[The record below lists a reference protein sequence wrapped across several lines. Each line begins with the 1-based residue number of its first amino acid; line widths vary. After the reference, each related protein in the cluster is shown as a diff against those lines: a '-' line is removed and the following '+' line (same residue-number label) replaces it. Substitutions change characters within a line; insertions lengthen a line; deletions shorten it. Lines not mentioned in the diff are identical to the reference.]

1 MNKNSFFLKQMKLR
15 LSDSNLNL
23 KTEDEIERIIQQ
35 LKCRGKKESLDNIL
49 PEWFGIVQE
58 VSRRKIGFKH
68 FDSQL
73 LAGLMLHQG
82 KVIEMKTGEGKTL
95 ASTLPVSLNA
105 ILEKGVHVVTV
116 NDYLAERDQKWM
128 GKIYEGLGF
137 AVGLVNSISSV
148 EQKKRSYSSDIT
160 YVTNSEL
167 VFDYLR
173 DSSAD
178 FNEDV
183 VQRPFS
189 FCIIDEIDS
198 ILIDEARTPLI
209 LSTLQEN
216 VNNEKLQK
224 ADFLA
229 NFFSKK
235 LDFELDEKTKDIYFT
250 ELGYKK
256 ALNILGKT
264 TLYEPTDSW
273 ILQLLNALKAKHIF
287 KKNKDYIVLNNKIC
301 IVDEFTG
308 RVMSDRR
315 WSLGIHEAIE
325 TKEQVEIEGSSKTK
339 NSITYQN
346 FFLLYPKLA
355 GMTGTAMTA
364 KKEFEEIYKLKVVEI
379 PTQKVMVRK
388 DLEDFVYTTEM
399 SKWKAVVRKAN
410 DCFITEQP
418 ILIGTT
424 NVEKSELL
432 SNLLKSANIPHQL
445 LNAKP
450 ENVERES
457 EIVALA
463 GERQAVT
470 IATNMA
476 GRGTDIILG
485 GNPLFQ
491 AKQKIWEILITK
503 TINEETFTFFISKIE
518 EEYENNIE
526 DLKLTIL
533 NLPYSLETC
542 SKTLQI
548 FYNLLEKDI
557 QKNWQIEN
565 EYVKQLGG
573 LFVLGTERHEN
584 RRIDNQLRGRA
595 GRQGDP
601 GFSQFYLSL
610 EDELIQIFGGENIQT
625 FLKRLGEAENDEP
638 LESGLLTY
646 SLEKAQK
653 KVENYNY
660 DIRKNVFEYDEIVN
674 NQRIRFFKIRN
685 EILNNSISA
694 EDLLCCFEIFFRQTK
709 KEKKNLNW
717 YNIKIDK
724 IEDHYS
730 YVLTTFK
737 NLKGK
742 KKRSK
747 EKAKRSKD
755 ILIGIDI
762 QNAQASIYEQD
773 YYQLN
778 RTQYLLR
785 RIDWSWTEHLE
796 RMNYIRETVNWRS
809 YGQQNPLMEYNLEAV
824 NSFQILLY
832 QIQLSVLYYFSYFPM
847 LESKRL

>member
-1 MNKNSFFLKQMKLR
+1 MNKNSLFLKQMKLR

>member
-1 MNKNSFFLKQMKLR
+1 MNKNSLLLQQMKLR

-23 KTEDEIERIIQQ
+23 KTEDEIERIIHQ
-35 LKCRGKKESLDNIL
+35 LKCRGKKESLDSIL

-137 AVGLVNSISSV
+137 SVGLVNSISSV
-148 EQKKRSYSSDIT
+148 EEKKRSYSSDIT

-178 FNEDV
+178 FKEDV

-235 LDFELDEKTKDIYFT
+235 LDFELEEKTKDIYFT
-250 ELGYKK
+250 EFGYKK

-503 TINEETFTFFISKIE
+503 TINEETLTFFISKIE

-625 FLKRLGEAENDEP
+625 FLKRLGEDENDEP

-685 EILNNSISA
+685 EILNNSISP
-694 EDLLCCFEIFFRQTK
+694 EDLLCCFEIFFRQIK
-709 KEKKNLNW
+709 KEKRNLNW
-717 YNIKIDK
+717 YKIKIDK

-742 KKRSK
+742 K
-747 EKAKRSKD
+747 KRSKD

>member
-1 MNKNSFFLKQMKLR
+1 MLIRSF
-15 LSDSNLNL
+15 
-23 KTEDEIERIIQQ
+23 
-35 LKCRGKKESLDNIL
+35 GYSL
-49 PEWFGIVQE
+49 
-58 VSRRKIGFKH
+58 
-68 FDSQL
+68 
-73 LAGLMLHQG
+73 
-82 KVIEMKTGEGKTL
+82 
-95 ASTLPVSLNA
+95 
-105 ILEKGVHVVTV
+105 
-116 NDYLAERDQKWM
+116 
-128 GKIYEGLGF
+128 
-137 AVGLVNSISSV
+137 
-148 EQKKRSYSSDIT
+148 
-160 YVTNSEL
+160 
-167 VFDYLR
+167 
-173 DSSAD
+173 
-178 FNEDV
+178 
-183 VQRPFS
+183 
-189 FCIIDEIDS
+189 
-198 ILIDEARTPLI
+198 
-209 LSTLQEN
+209 
-216 VNNEKLQK
+216 
-224 ADFLA
+224 
-229 NFFSKK
+229 
-235 LDFELDEKTKDIYFT
+235 
-250 ELGYKK
+250 
-256 ALNILGKT
+256 
-264 TLYEPTDSW
+264 
-273 ILQLLNALKAKHIF
+273 
-287 KKNKDYIVLNNKIC
+287 
-301 IVDEFTG
+301 
-308 RVMSDRR
+308 
-315 WSLGIHEAIE
+315 
-325 TKEQVEIEGSSKTK
+325 
-339 NSITYQN
+339 
-346 FFLLYPKLA
+346 
-355 GMTGTAMTA
+355 
-364 KKEFEEIYKLKVVEI
+364 
-379 PTQKVMVRK
+379 
-388 DLEDFVYTTEM
+388 
-399 SKWKAVVRKAN
+399 
-410 DCFITEQP
+410 
-418 ILIGTT
+418 
-424 NVEKSELL
+424 LL
-432 SNLLKSANIPHQL
+432 SNFK
-445 LNAKP
+445 
-450 ENVERES
+450 
-457 EIVALA
+457 EI
-463 GERQAVT
+463 
-470 IATNMA
+470 
-476 GRGTDIILG
+476 
-485 GNPLFQ
+485 
-491 AKQKIWEILITK
+491 QKIENNNNYDNCVWLKIKCIKDLNRSITLITK

>member
-1 MNKNSFFLKQMKLR
+1 MQQMKLR

-23 KTEDEIERIIQQ
+23 KTEDEIERIIHQ
-35 LKCRGKKESLDNIL
+35 LKCRGKKESLDSIL

-137 AVGLVNSISSV
+137 SVGLVNSISSV
-148 EQKKRSYSSDIT
+148 EEKKRSYSSDIT
-160 YVTNSEL
+160 YITNSEL

-178 FNEDV
+178 FKEDV

-235 LDFELDEKTKDIYFT
+235 LDFELEEKTKDIYFT
-250 ELGYKK
+250 EFGYKK

-503 TINEETFTFFISKIE
+503 TINEETLTFFISKIE

-625 FLKRLGEAENDEP
+625 FLKRLGEDENDEP

-685 EILNNSISA
+685 EILNNSISP
-694 EDLLCCFEIFFRQTK
+694 EDLLCCFEIFFRQIK
-709 KEKKNLNW
+709 KEKRNLNW
-717 YNIKIDK
+717 YKIKIDK

>member
-1 MNKNSFFLKQMKLR
+1 

>member
-1 MNKNSFFLKQMKLR
+1 LKQMKLR

>member
-1 MNKNSFFLKQMKLR
+1 MKQMKLR

>member
-1 MNKNSFFLKQMKLR
+1 MQQMKLR

-23 KTEDEIERIIQQ
+23 KTEDEIERIIHQ
-35 LKCRGKKESLDNIL
+35 LKCRGKKESLDSIL

-137 AVGLVNSISSV
+137 SVGLVNSISSV
-148 EQKKRSYSSDIT
+148 EEKKRSYSSDIT

-178 FNEDV
+178 FKEDV

-235 LDFELDEKTKDIYFT
+235 LDFELEEKTKDIYFT
-250 ELGYKK
+250 EFGYKK

-503 TINEETFTFFISKIE
+503 TINEETLTFFISKIE

-625 FLKRLGEAENDEP
+625 FLKRLGEDENDEP

-685 EILNNSISA
+685 EILNNSISP
-694 EDLLCCFEIFFRQTK
+694 EDLLCCFEIFFRQIK
-709 KEKKNLNW
+709 KEKRNLNW
-717 YNIKIDK
+717 YKIKIDK

-742 KKRSK
+742 K
-747 EKAKRSKD
+747 KRSKD